1 MRAAS
6 ADRPDARQ
14 QSQNT
19 FRISFV
25 HPPVAPSL
33 GRLHPA
39 AGDDD
44 MDHDR
49 DVELI
54 ELGTASTATEGA
66 VIGDPEE
73 GTGYFPLGISD
84 E

>member
-1 MRAAS
+1 
-6 ADRPDARQ
+6 
-14 QSQNT
+14 
-19 FRISFV
+19 
-25 HPPVAPSL
+25 
-33 GRLHPA
+33 
-39 AGDDD
+39 